1 MLEQRFNK
9 PKPGPYTQRSRNSRP
24 LALACSLHVSAGLVW
39 RNLEEPSG
47 EDFNVTLSKQVTRPL
62 SILDP
67 LTCGYAKVILYEA
80 SKEKF
85 SSKKDLRE
93 GSARYTARV
102 LAEIS
107 KDYHNVFLAD
117 ADSFKMEFHKLT
129 KCIQQLRKT
138 FQEWSRKNGQ
148 EKIDYTSNFNR
159 IKWQKLSRAKRELH
173 ALIDWKAC

>member
-9 PKPGPYTQRSRNSRP
+9 PKPAPYTQRSRNSRP

-85 SSKKDLRE
+85 SS
-93 GSARYTARV
+93 
-102 LAEIS
+102 
-107 KDYHNVFLAD
+107 
-117 ADSFKMEFHKLT
+117 
-129 KCIQQLRKT
+129 
-138 FQEWSRKNGQ
+138 
-148 EKIDYTSNFNR
+148 EKIQERDLQGTRQEYWLKLAKIIITFSSLTLIPLRWSFINLQSASSN
-159 IKWQKLSRAKRELH
+159 
-173 ALIDWKAC
+173 